1 MVVRR
6 ALESD
11 APVLAALRSEFWSDQ
26 IAKGSL
32 DNPDL
37 EPAQLMSDTQRWV
50 KRART
55 SVFLAADG
63 DQALG
68 YIIGQ
73 TRILPGVAGTLISSV
88 EEVFVI
94 PGQRRSTVA
103 RDLVADAMADF
114 QTAGAQRVQ
123 LRVLERN
130 SEGKKFWERL
140 GFSASVVLYEYMANI
155 PKS

>member
-1 MVVRR
+1 MRR

-11 APVLAALRSEFWSDQ
+11 ASGLAGLRSEFWSDQ

-37 EPAQLMSDTQRWV
+37 APAQLLADTQRWV

-55 SVFLAADG
+55 SVFLAADRN
-63 DQALG
+63 QVVG

-73 TRILPGVAGTLISSV
+73 TRILPGVAGALISSV
-88 EEVFVI
+88 EEVFVV
-94 PGQRRSTVA
+94 PGLRRSTVA
-103 RDLVADAMADF
+103 KDLVASAMAEF
-114 QTAGAQRVQ
+114 RVAGAQRVQ

-130 SEGKKFWERL
+130 GEGKRFWERL
-140 GFSASVVLYEYMANI
+140 GFSASVVLYEYTADS